1 MAAND
6 YEFVT
11 RWRIQGSPS
20 EVYAV
25 LIDGAEY
32 PRWWPDVYLNVIETN
47 PAGEHG
53 LGLSA
58 DLITK
63 GKLPYRLR
71 WSMRITE
78 CHYPEGF
85 TLEARGD
92 FDGRGVWSLKPDGEW
107 TDVVFDWRL
116 RAEKALLRWLS
127 WIMKPVFS
135 ANHRWAMDRG
145 EESLRREVERRR
157 NRNEV

>member
-1 MAAND
+1 
-6 YEFVT
+6 
-11 RWRIQGSPS
+11 
-20 EVYAV
+20 
-25 LIDGAEY
+25 
-32 PRWWPDVYLNVIETN
+32 
-47 PAGEHG
+47 
-53 LGLSA
+53 
-58 DLITK
+58 
-63 GKLPYRLR
+63 
-71 WSMRITE
+71 
-78 CHYPEGF
+78 
-85 TLEARGD
+85 
-92 FDGRGVWSLKPDGEW
+92 VWSLKPDGEW